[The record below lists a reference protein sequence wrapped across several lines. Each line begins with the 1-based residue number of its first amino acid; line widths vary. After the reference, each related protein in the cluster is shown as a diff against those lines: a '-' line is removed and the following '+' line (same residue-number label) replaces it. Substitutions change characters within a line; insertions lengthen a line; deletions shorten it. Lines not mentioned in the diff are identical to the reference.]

1 MDLIA
6 IGVRE
11 KVLLAV
17 LAASPDESLEDIV
30 DITDDMVSYILTGEK
45 PAA

>member
-17 LAASPDESLEDIV
+17 LAASPDESMEDII
-30 DITDDMVSYILTGEK
+30 DIADDMAGYILTGEK
-45 PAA
+45 PTN